1 MPDFTSSLYLGLRHA
16 LAELKPWASLTSG
29 APAGLLV
36 PRAARSV
43 ARRIAALQGCEGA
56 ILAPSTLHLF
66 WDLFGTQRARSW
78 ELFVDAGAYAVGR
91 WGAERAAG
99 MGVPVRRFGHHDPE
113 SLVRSMSERK
123 TGRQRP
129 VVVADGLCPSCGSLA
144 PAKAFLHAVERR
156 GGLVVLDDTQAFGI
170 LGHSPTLRQPYG
182 VGGGGSVRFHA
193 TEGRPVLTV
202 SSMAKAFGV
211 PMAVFSGPRD
221 LVGSFEAE
229 SETRMHCS
237 PVSFADLAAAEHAL
251 GVNERFGAPIRERLV
266 GLVRRFRH
274 GIGESAIETSGLF
287 PVQTL
292 ARSPGL
298 DPRVLHQDLAARGI
312 PTVLHGPG
320 CGDGVRVSVLITAR
334 HTAGQ
339 IDEVVDAIAGRAPRT
354 GTEG

>member
-1 MPDFTSSLYLGLRHA
+1 MPDFTSSLYLGMRHA
-16 LAELKPWASLTSG
+16 HAGLKPWATLTSG

-66 WDLFGTQRARSW
+66 WDLFGTPRTRSW
-78 ELFVDAGAYAVGR
+78 ELFVDAGAYAVAR

-99 MGVPVRRFGHHDPE
+99 MGVPAHRFGHHDPE

-123 TGRQRP
+123 AGRRRP
-129 VVVADGLCPSCGSLA
+129 VVVADGVCPSCGSVA
-144 PAKAFLHAVERR
+144 PAKPFLQAVERR

-170 LGHSPTLRQPYG
+170 LGHSPTPGQPYG
-182 VGGGGSVRFHA
+182 VGGGGSVRFHT
-193 TEGRPVLTV
+193 TEGRRILMV

-211 PMAVFSGPRD
+211 PMAVFSGSRD

-237 PVSFADLAAAEHAL
+237 PVSFADLAAAEQAIE
-251 GVNERFGAPIRERLV
+251 VNERFGASIRERLV

-274 GIGESAIETSGLF
+274 GIGESAIETSGHF

-292 ARSPGL
+292 ARSPGV
-298 DPRVLHQDLAARGI
+298 DPWVLHRDLATWGI
-312 PTVLHGPG
+312 HTVLHRPG

-339 IDEVVDAIAGRAPRT
+339 IDEVVDAIART
-354 GTEG
+354 VPGTRTEG